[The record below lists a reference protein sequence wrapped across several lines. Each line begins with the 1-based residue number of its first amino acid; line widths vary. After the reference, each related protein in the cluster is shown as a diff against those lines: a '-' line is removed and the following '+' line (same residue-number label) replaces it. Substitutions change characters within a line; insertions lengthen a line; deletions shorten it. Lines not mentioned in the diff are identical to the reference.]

1 MSAPGVRLYDED
13 SVPINTTNPLPVSIS
28 EDSLTITVEIGS
40 LVDTNYSNI
49 QKIENATDY
58 TLSITLANPNT
69 DEERVS
75 EIIYS
80 SVIASLTTTETYTY
94 GGNTATGFYVKS
106 IART

>member
-13 SVPINTTNPLPVSIS
+13 SVPINTTNPLPVSIADLS
-28 EDSLTITVEIGS
+28 VEIGS

-80 SVIASLTTTETYTY
+80 SVIASLTATETYTY